1 MLQIFYRMT
10 IKGMENN
17 LLDAIKS
24 AMKKEGRL
32 EAAKTSWVLSLK
44 TNEEL
49 RQLVFCFVEG
59 WDDLVPGIG
68 VEAAPPDERDA
79 AIAAGLCREAA
90 YQCRKKKMYRGLSG
104 QNTPVIPLDT
114 LEKEVGVARLAYWLS
129 QQPSDYG
136 VAST

>member
-1 MLQIFYRMT
+1 
-10 IKGMENN
+10 MENN
-17 LLDAIKS
+17 LLNAIKS
-24 AMKKEGRL
+24 AMEREGRL
-32 EAAKTSWVLSLK
+32 GAAKASWALSLK
-44 TNEEL
+44 TNDEL

-90 YQCRKKKMYRGLSG
+90 YQCGKQKMYRGLSG
-104 QNTPVIPLDT
+104 QSTPVIPLDT

-129 QQPSDYG
+129 QQPPE
-136 VAST
+136 